1 MKNLHVL
8 LMVSLLTCAGGVA
21 IAQDYD
27 AGLKA
32 AQAGDFQT
40 ALKEW
45 KMLADQGHAGAQYFL
60 GLMYASGRGVP
71 EDDAEA
77 ARWYRLAAD
86 QGHAGA
92 QHNLGGCTPTARV
105 YCRTMSLLTCGL
117 ISRARM
123 ATKMGATTAKSSK
136 GK

>member
-1 MKNLHVL
+1 MTLDFFTKVGSIPPPTGLDPGGCCGMKNLHVL

-45 KMLADQGHAGAQYFL
+45 KPLADQGDAGRPEQPRSDVRRRRGCA
-60 GLMYASGRGVP
+60 GR
-71 EDDAEA
+71 
-77 ARWYRLAAD
+77 
-86 QGHAGA
+86 
-92 QHNLGGCTPTARV
+92 
-105 YCRTMSLLTCGL
+105 
-117 ISRARM
+117 
-123 ATKMGATTAKSSK
+123 
-136 GK
+136 